1 MVRASVEAERAGVPS
16 VSVVASAFMGQALA
30 VARGLGVEA
39 LPSVEYPGVIATDPP
54 EAFRG
59 KVLALAN
66 GLTDAFSQPLG
77 LAGEEAEPAPRDIV
91 FRGPL
96 DAVQER
102 FESLLWTDGLPIVPP
117 TVEQG
122 RGLSSAAYRRD
133 PDEPLGTL
141 APDNR
146 LATIWSVAVNGVM
159 AGCRPEYM
167 PVLVAA
173 VEAIADPEF
182 RIEDAGSTPG
192 WEPLAIIGG
201 PVIEDLGFATGAG
214 LLRVGNRANT
224 SVGRFLRLYMR
235 NVAGLR
241 TPPGSGDKAAFGATF
256 NVAVAENEAAARE
269 LGWPTFAMDRGFAP
283 DESVVTVQ
291 SVVSISPPIYTIGD
305 RPEAVLG
312 MLADV
317 FGPENEYWSFNAA
330 IFGRWHPLLAMS
342 PATAGVIAR
351 GGVSKDGVREFLY
364 ERTKIP
370 ARRLQEY
377 ARRASTYDFDLP
389 TLAAAG
395 SAPPAYVESTDP
407 ERLVPV
413 FSKPEWIG
421 LMLAGDP
428 EKNQSRGFVNN
439 HEQGPPV
446 SRRVEAPPR

>member
-16 VSVVASAFMGQALA
+16 VSVLATAFKGQAAA

-39 LPSVEYPGVIATDPP
+39 LPHVEYPGVIATDSP

-59 KVLALAN
+59 KVLALADD
-66 GLTDAFSQPLG
+66 LTEAFSKPLG
-77 LAGEEAEPAPRDIV
+77 LAGEESEPAPRDIV
-91 FRGPL
+91 FHGPL

-102 FESLLWTDGLPIVPP
+102 FDSLLWTDGLPIVPP
-117 TVEQG
+117 TVDRVEEF
-122 RGLSSAAYRRD
+122 LRRTPRD
-133 PDEPLGTL
+133 ADEPLGTL
-141 APDNR
+141 PPDNR
-146 LATIWSVAVNGVM
+146 LATVWSVAVNGVM

-173 VEAIADPEF
+173 VKAIADPEF
-182 RIEDAGSTPG
+182 RLEDAGSTPG
-192 WEPLAIIGG
+192 WEPLVIVGG
-201 PVIEDLGFATGAG
+201 PVIERLGFASGAG
-214 LLRVGNRANT
+214 VLRVGNRANS
-224 SVGRFLRLYMR
+224 SVGRFVRLYMR

-256 NVAVAENEAAARE
+256 NMAIAENEPAARE
-269 LGWPTFAMDRGFAP
+269 IGWPTFAMDRGFAP
-283 DESVVTVQ
+283 NESVVTVQ

-305 RPEAVLG
+305 RAEDLLG

-317 FGPENEYWSFNAA
+317 FGMENEYWSFNAA
-330 IFGRWHPLLAMS
+330 IFGRWCPLLAMS
-342 PATAGVIAR
+342 PATASVIAR
-351 GGVSKDGVREFLY
+351 DGMSKDDVRAFLY
-364 ERTKIP
+364 ERSKIP

-389 TLAAAG
+389 ALAASG
-395 SAPPAYVESTDP
+395 SAPPAYVESADP
-407 ERLVPV
+407 DRLVPV

-439 HEQGPPV
+439 HEQGAPV
-446 SRRVEAPPR
+446 SRRVESAAG

>member
-1 MVRASVEAERAGVPS
+1 VVRVSVEAERAGVPS
-16 VSVVASAFMGQALA
+16 VSVLATAFKGQAAA
-30 VARGLGVEA
+30 VARGLGVDA
-39 LPSVEYPGVIATDPP
+39 LPYVEYPGVIATDSA
-54 EAFRG
+54 ETFRA
-59 KVLALAN
+59 KVLALADD
-66 GLTDAFSQPLG
+66 LAEAFAQPLG
-77 LAGEEAEPAPRDIV
+77 LAGEEAESAPRDVV

-117 TVEQG
+117 TVG
-122 RGLSSAAYRRD
+122 RVEAFLRHTRRD
-133 PDEPLGTL
+133 AAEPLGAL

-146 LATIWSVAVNGVM
+146 LATVWSVAVNGVM

-182 RIEDAGSTPG
+182 RLEDAGSTPG
-192 WEPLAIIGG
+192 WEPLVIIGG
-201 PVIEDLGFATGAG
+201 PVIERLGFASGAG
-214 LLRVGNRANT
+214 VLRVGNRANT
-224 SVGRFLRLYMR
+224 SVGRFVRLYMR

-256 NVAVAENEAAARE
+256 NSAIAENEHAARE
-269 LGWPTFAMDRGFAP
+269 IGWPTFAMDRGFAP

-305 RPEAVLG
+305 RAEELLD

-317 FGPENEYWSFNAA
+317 FGMENEYWSFNAA
-330 IFGRWHPLLAMS
+330 IFGSWRPLLAMS
-342 PATAGVIAR
+342 PATASVIAR
-351 GGVSKDGVREFLY
+351 DGMSKDDVRDFLY
-364 ERTKIP
+364 ERSKIP
-370 ARRLQEY
+370 ARRLEEY

-407 ERLVPV
+407 DRLVPV

-439 HEQGPPV
+439 HEQGAPV
-446 SRRVEAPPR
+446 SRRVEPAVG

>member
-16 VSVVASAFMGQALA
+16 VSVLATAFKGQAAA

-39 LPSVEYPGVIATDPP
+39 LPYVEYPGVIATDSP
-54 EAFRG
+54 ETFRG
-59 KVLALAN
+59 KVLALADE
-66 GLTDAFSQPLG
+66 LTGAFLQPLG
-77 LAGEEAEPAPRDIV
+77 LAGEEAEPAPRDVV
-91 FRGPL
+91 FHGTL

-102 FESLLWTDGLPIVPP
+102 FDSLLWTDGLPIVPP
-117 TVEQG
+117 TVE
-122 RGLSSAAYRRD
+122 RVEAFLRHTRRD

-146 LATIWSVAVNGVM
+146 LATVWSVAVNGVM

-192 WEPLAIIGG
+192 WEPLVVIGG
-201 PVIEDLGFATGAG
+201 PVIERLGFASGAG
-214 LLRVGNRANT
+214 VLRVGNRANT

-241 TPPGSGDKAAFGATF
+241 TPPGGGDKAAFGATF
-256 NVAVAENEAAARE
+256 NSAIAENEPAARE
-269 LGWPTFAMDRGFAP
+269 IGWPTFAMDRGFAP

-291 SVVSISPPIYTIGD
+291 SVVSTSPPIYTIGD
-305 RPEAVLG
+305 RAEDLLG

-317 FGPENEYWSFNAA
+317 FGMENEYWSFNAA
-330 IFGRWHPLLAMS
+330 IFGRWCPLLAMS
-342 PATAGVIAR
+342 PATASVIAR
-351 GGVSKDGVREFLY
+351 DGMSKDDVREFLY
-364 ERTKIP
+364 ERSKIP
-370 ARRLQEY
+370 ARRLEAY

-389 TLAAAG
+389 ALAAAG
-395 SAPPAYVESTDP
+395 SAPAAYVESADP
-407 ERLVPV
+407 DRLVPV

-439 HEQGPPV
+439 HEQGAPV
-446 SRRVEAPPR
+446 SRRVDLAAGS

>member
-16 VSVVASAFMGQALA
+16 VSVLATAFKGQAAA
-30 VARGLGVEA
+30 VARGLGVERCRTSSIPA
-39 LPSVEYPGVIATDPP
+39 SSPP
-54 EAFRG
+54 TPAETFRG
-59 KVLALAN
+59 KVLALADD
-66 GLTDAFSQPLG
+66 LTEAFAQPLG
-77 LAGEEAEPAPRDIV
+77 LAGEESEPAPRDIV

-117 TVEQG
+117 TVE
-122 RGLSSAAYRRD
+122 RVEAFLRHTRRD
-133 PDEPLGTL
+133 ADEPLGTL

-146 LATIWSVAVNGVM
+146 LATVWSVAVNGVM

-182 RIEDAGSTPG
+182 RLEDAGSTPG
-192 WEPLAIIGG
+192 WEPLVIIGG
-201 PVIEDLGFATGAG
+201 PVIERLGFASGAG
-214 LLRVGNRANT
+214 VLRVGNRANT
-224 SVGRFLRLYMR
+224 SVGRFVRLYMR

-256 NVAVAENEAAARE
+256 NSAIAENEPAARE
-269 LGWPTFAMDRGFAP
+269 IGWPTFAMDRGFSP

-305 RPEAVLG
+305 CAEELLG

-317 FGPENEYWSFNAA
+317 FGMENEYWSFNAA
-330 IFGRWHPLLAMS
+330 IFGRWCPLLAMS
-342 PATAGVIAR
+342 PATASVIAR
-351 GGVSKDGVREFLY
+351 DGMSKDDVRDFLY

-370 ARRLQEY
+370 ARRLEEY

-389 TLAAAG
+389 ALAASG
-395 SAPPAYVESTDP
+395 SAPPAYVESPDP
-407 ERLVPV
+407 DRLVPV

-439 HEQGPPV
+439 HEQGAPV
-446 SRRVEAPPR
+446 SRRVELAAG

>member
-16 VSVVASAFMGQALA
+16 VSVIASAFMGQAA
-30 VARGLGVEA
+30 TVARGLGVEA

-59 KVLALAN
+59 KVLALAD

-117 TVEQG
+117 TVERVG
-122 RGLSSAAYRRD
+122 AFLRCTRRD

-446 SRRVEAPPR
+446 SRRVEVPPR